1 MPARRNKGSGSIT
14 WDETAQRWT
23 ARLDLGVGPNGR
35 RVRVKATAPTKAEAR
50 RKLDRLQNE
59 HQSGMD
65 LTQRDVTV
73 AELTELWLQ
82 RGLAN
87 TVTANTRANYTALL
101 RTHVLP
107 GIGARKVATLEPE
120 HIEALLD
127 HLAGKGYA
135 TRTLGLTLS
144 LIRRVLTF
152 GQRRRLVVRNVA
164 DLVQTPAGAPSKER
178 AGLSVEQA
186 RALLEAARGER
197 LGGLITLS
205 LLLGLRPGE
214 VAGLT
219 WPMVDFDSTP
229 PTVRIEHSLRR
240 TSKGMVLVSPKT
252 ASSRRTIALPQV
264 CVDALREQKSRQASD
279 AKAAGKQWANSDR
292 LVFTSETGTPLDPS
306 NTRRS
311 FDRIAAKAGLVH
323 VHPHQLRHAAAS
335 LLSAAG
341 VPLED
346 IADMLGH
353 RSPTIT
359 ADIYRHPVNPVRDGH
374 MAVMAAL
381 VDESTASSPS
391 KTTTRTTRRRRDRR
405 N

>member
-1 MPARRNKGSGSIT
+1 MPARRDKGSGIVT
-14 WDETAQRWT
+14 WDENAQRWI

-35 RVRVKATAPTKAEAR
+35 RIRVKATAPTKAEAR
-50 RKLDRLQNE
+50 RKLDRLQSE

-87 TVTANTRANYTALL
+87 TVTDNTRANYTALL
-101 RTHVLP
+101 NTHVLP
-107 GIGARKVATLEPE
+107 GIGARKVTTLEPE

-127 HLAGKGYA
+127 HLADKGYA

-144 LIRRVLTF
+144 LIRRILTF

-164 DLVQTPAGAPSKER
+164 DLVQTPTGAPSKER
-178 AGLSVEQA
+178 TGLSVEQA
-186 RALLEAARGER
+186 RALLDAAHGER

-219 WPMVDFDSTP
+219 WPVVDLDSTP

-240 TSKGMVLVSPKT
+240 TSEGMVLVPPKT
-252 ASSRRTIALPQV
+252 PSSRRTIALPQA
-264 CVDALREQKSRQASD
+264 CVDALREQKSRQTSD
-279 AKAAGKQWANSDR
+279 AKAAGRQWANPDQ
-292 LVFTSETGTPLDPS
+292 LVFTTETGTPLDPS
-306 NTRRS
+306 NTRRA

-341 VPLED
+341 VRLED
-346 IADMLGH
+346 IADILGH

-359 ADIYRHPVNPVRDGH
+359 ADIYRHPVKP
-374 MAVMAAL
+374 
-381 VDESTASSPS
+381 SSRPP
-391 KTTTRTTRRRRDRR
+391 RRR
-405 N
+405 NGSPCG

>member
-178 AGLSVEQA
+178 TGLSVEQA

-219 WPMVDFDSTP
+219 WPMSTSTRLPRPCASSTP
-229 PTVRIEHSLRR
+229 CAARPRAWSWSRPRRQVAGGPSPCRRFASTRFASRSRVRPRMRKPPGSSGPTPTDSCSPARPAPHSTRR
-240 TSKGMVLVSPKT
+240 TRVAP
-252 ASSRRTIALPQV
+252 
-264 CVDALREQKSRQASD
+264 
-279 AKAAGKQWANSDR
+279 
-292 LVFTSETGTPLDPS
+292 
-306 NTRRS
+306 
-311 FDRIAAKAGLVH
+311 
-323 VHPHQLRHAAAS
+323 
-335 LLSAAG
+335 
-341 VPLED
+341 
-346 IADMLGH
+346 
-353 RSPTIT
+353 
-359 ADIYRHPVNPVRDGH
+359 
-374 MAVMAAL
+374 
-381 VDESTASSPS
+381 STASPPRRAWSTCTRTSCGTPQPVCCRLLASVS
-391 KTTTRTTRRRRDRR
+391 KTSLTCLGTALPPSLRTSTAIPSTLCVTGTWP
-405 N
+405 

>member
-1 MPARRNKGSGSIT
+1 MPARRDKGSGSIT

-35 RVRVKATAPTKAEAR
+35 RIRVKATAPSKAEAR
-50 RKLDRLQNE
+50 RKLDRLQSE

-87 TVTANTRANYTALL
+87 TVTDNTRANYTALL
-101 RTHVLP
+101 TTHVLP
-107 GIGARKVATLEPE
+107 GLGARKVTTLEPE

-127 HLAGKGYA
+127 HLADKGYA

-144 LIRRVLTF
+144 LIRRILTF

-164 DLVQTPAGAPSKER
+164 DLVQTPTGAPSRER
-178 AGLSVEQA
+178 TGLDPEQA
-186 RALLEAARGER
+186 RALLKAARGER

-219 WPMVDFDSTP
+219 WPMVGLDSTP
-229 PTVRIEHSLRR
+229 PTVRIEYSLRR
-240 TSKGMVLVSPKT
+240 TADGMVLVPPKT
-252 ASSRRTIALPQV
+252 ASSRRTIALPQA
-264 CVDALREQKSRQASD
+264 CVDALREQQARQAAD
-279 AKAAGKQWANSDR
+279 AKAAGKQWANPAR
-292 LVFTSETGTPLDPS
+292 LVFTSETGSPLDPS
-306 NTRRS
+306 NTRRA
-311 FDRIAAKAGLVH
+311 FDRIAAKAGLEH

-341 VPLED
+341 VRLED
-346 IADMLGH
+346 IADVLGH

-359 ADIYRHPVNPVRDGH
+359 ADIYRHPVNPIRNHHVE
-374 MAVMAAL
+374 VMEGLA
-381 VDESTASSPS
+381 
-391 KTTTRTTRRRRDRR
+391 
-405 N
+405 

>member
-1 MPARRNKGSGSIT
+1 MPARRDKGSGSIT
-14 WDETAQRWT
+14 WDENAQRWI

-35 RVRVKATAPTKAEAR
+35 RIRVKATAPTKVEAR
-50 RKLDRLQNE
+50 RKLDRLQSE

-73 AELTELWLQ
+73 AELTDLWLQ
-82 RGLAN
+82 RGLPN
-87 TVTANTRANYTALL
+87 TVTDNTRANYTALL
-101 RTHVLP
+101 TTHVLP
-107 GIGARKVATLEPE
+107 GLGARRVTTLEPE

-127 HLAGKGYA
+127 HLAAKGYA

-144 LIRRVLTF
+144 LIRRILTF

-164 DLVQTPAGAPSKER
+164 DLVQTPPGAPSRER
-178 AGLSVEQA
+178 TGLDPDQA
-186 RALLEAARGER
+186 RALLDSARGER

-219 WPMVDFDSTP
+219 WPMVDLDSTP

-240 TSKGMVLVSPKT
+240 TADGMVLVPPKT
-252 ASSRRTIALPQV
+252 ASSRRTIALPQA
-264 CVDALREQKSRQASD
+264 CVDALREQRARQASD
-279 AKAAGKQWANSDR
+279 AKAAGERWANPDQ
-292 LVFTSETGTPLDPS
+292 LVFTSETGSPLDPS
-306 NTRRS
+306 NTRRA
-311 FDRIAAKAGLVH
+311 FDRIAAQAGLEH

-341 VPLED
+341 VRLED
-346 IADMLGH
+346 IADVLGH

-359 ADIYRHPVNPVRDGH
+359 ADIYRHPVNPIRNHHV
-374 MAVMAAL
+374 AVMEGLA
-381 VDESTASSPS
+381 
-391 KTTTRTTRRRRDRR
+391 
-405 N
+405 

>member
-1 MPARRNKGSGSIT
+1 MPARRDKGSGSIT
-14 WDETAQRWT
+14 WDENAQRWI
-23 ARLDLGVGPNGR
+23 ARLDLGIGPNGR
-35 RVRVKATAPTKAEAR
+35 RIRVKATAPTKVEAR
-50 RKLDRLQNE
+50 RKLDRLQSE

-73 AELTELWLQ
+73 AELTELWLH

-87 TVTANTRANYTALL
+87 TVTDNTRANYTALL
-101 RTHVLP
+101 NTHVLP
-107 GIGARKVATLEPE
+107 GLGARRVTTLEPE

-127 HLAGKGYA
+127 HLAAKGYA

-144 LIRRVLTF
+144 LIRRILTF

-164 DLVQTPAGAPSKER
+164 DLVQTPPGAPSRER
-178 AGLSVEQA
+178 TGLDPDQA
-186 RALLEAARGER
+186 RALLDSARGER

-219 WPMVDFDSTP
+219 WPMVDLDSTP

-240 TSKGMVLVSPKT
+240 TADGMVLVPPKT
-252 ASSRRTIALPQV
+252 ASSRRTIALPQA
-264 CVDALREQKSRQASD
+264 CVDALREQRARQASD
-279 AKAAGKQWANSDR
+279 AKAAGERWANPDQ
-292 LVFTSETGTPLDPS
+292 LVFTSETGSPLDPS
-306 NTRRS
+306 NTRRA
-311 FDRIAAKAGLVH
+311 FDRIAAQAGLEH

-341 VPLED
+341 VRLED
-346 IADMLGH
+346 IADVLGH

-359 ADIYRHPVNPVRDGH
+359 ADIYRHPVNPIRNHHV
-374 MAVMAAL
+374 AVMEGLAW
-381 VDESTASSPS
+381 VDP
-391 KTTTRTTRRRRDRR
+391 
-405 N
+405 